1 MSDTLLGVIIGGTFG
16 FLGAIT
22 GIIAN
27 TYLDHKRARRERLR
41 EVRLRLVGD
50 QIQTSE
56 VLDYLRTARR
66 RQWPRFWLI
75 EHADLSR
82 ANLREVDLRGVNM
95 SFVKLFRANLAG
107 SDLDYTNLSHCDL
120 SKAEMIRADLSNAN
134 LLGARLGRVNLSYA
148 DLFKANLAN
157 AFLSNADLSHADL
170 SQANL
175 SNADLTRADLSGA
188 KLIGAKVTDEQ
199 LARARSLAGAVLPDG
214 STYLATQAA
223 QAAQVPAQIPDAQP
237 AEQGV

>member
-1 MSDTLLGVIIGGTFG
+1 MSDALIGVIIGGSFG

-66 RQWPRFWLI
+66 RLWPRFWLV
-75 EHADLSR
+75 EQPDLSR

-95 SFVKLFRANLAG
+95 SGVKLFRANLAG
-107 SDLDYTNLSHCDL
+107 SDLDYTNLSHTDL
-120 SKAEMIRADLSNAN
+120 SKAEMIRSDLSNAN
-134 LLGARLGRVNLSYA
+134 LAGARMGRANLSYA
-148 DLFKANLAN
+148 DLFKANLSQCYLA
-157 AFLSNADLSHADL
+157 NADLSHSDL

-188 KLIGAKVTDEQ
+188 KLIGAKITEEQ
-199 LARARSLAGAVLPDG
+199 LARARSLAGAILPDG
-214 STYLATQAA
+214 TTYNASAPA
-223 QAAQVPAQIPDAQP
+223 VPIDSVEMNSQP
-237 AEQGV
+237 AEKANQ